1 MRIEIP
7 GFSCLQKMKMSILEK
22 EYTNKIMVP
31 SIHIGLK
38 GAMRHPFIPL
48 KRKPISISNSKH
60 LLILFCDKSLG
71 HNWL

>member
-7 GFSCLQKMKMSILEK
+7 GFSCLQKMRMSILEK
-22 EYTNKIMVP
+22 EYINIIMEL

-48 KRKPISISNSKH
+48 KRNPISISNSKH
-60 LLILFCDKSLG
+60 FLILFCD
-71 HNWL
+71 